1 MEMTQFLQNLSSADP
16 TPGGGGAS
24 ALIGSVAAALGSMV
38 GNLTTG
44 KKKYAQYQEDIE
56 RILAQTGEKWRILEG
71 YIAKDAE
78 SFAPLAAAYGIPKDQ
93 EGREEI
99 LQNALVE
106 AARVPLEIARECATL
121 VPLLEELSVKGS
133 RLAISDVAVAAVAC
147 RSAIEGAVMNV
158 YINTKL
164 MTDRSLADSMNV
176 EANQLVAD
184 SRVRLDK
191 VYEEISNQLQGKY
204 QS

>member
-44 KKKYAQYQEDIE
+44 KKKYAQYQEDME

-121 VPLLEELSVKGS
+121 VPLLEELSEKGS

-164 MTDRSLADSMNV
+164 MTDRSLADSMNA

-191 VYEEISNQLQGKY
+191 VYEKISNQLQGIS
-204 QS
+204 QA

>member
-1 MEMTQFLQNLSSADP
+1 MEMTQFLQNLSSAEP

-56 RILAQTGEKWRILEG
+56 RILVQTGEKWRILEG

-93 EGREEI
+93 EGRDEI

-106 AARVPLEIARECATL
+106 AARVPLEIARECASL
-121 VPLLEELSVKGS
+121 VPLLEELSEKGS

-164 MTDRSLADSMNV
+164 MTDRALADSMNA

>member
-44 KKKYAQYQEDIE
+44 KKKYAQFQEDIE

-121 VPLLEELSVKGS
+121 VPLLEELSEKGS

-164 MTDRSLADSMNV
+164 MTDRALADSMNA

>member
-106 AARVPLEIARECATL
+106 AARVPLEIARECASL
-121 VPLLEELSVKGS
+121 VPLLKELSEKGS

-164 MTDRSLADSMNV
+164 MTDRTLADSMNA
-176 EANQLVAD
+176 EANLLVAY
-184 SRVRLDK
+184 SRVRLEK
-191 VYEEISNQLQGKY
+191 VYEEISNQLQGIS
-204 QS
+204 QA

>member
-56 RILAQTGEKWRILEG
+56 RILAQTGEKWKILEG

-164 MTDRSLADSMNV
+164 MTDRTLADSMNA

-184 SRVRLDK
+184 SRVRLEK
-191 VYEEISNQLQGKY
+191 VYEEISNQLQGI
-204 QS
+204 S

>member
-56 RILAQTGEKWRILEG
+56 RILAQTGEKWRILED

-121 VPLLEELSVKGS
+121 VPLLEELSEKGS

-164 MTDRSLADSMNV
+164 MTDRSLADSMNA

>member
-56 RILAQTGEKWRILEG
+56 RILAQTGEKWKILEG

-121 VPLLEELSVKGS
+121 VPLLEELSEKGS

-164 MTDRSLADSMNV
+164 MTDRTLADSMNA

-184 SRVRLDK
+184 SRGRLDK